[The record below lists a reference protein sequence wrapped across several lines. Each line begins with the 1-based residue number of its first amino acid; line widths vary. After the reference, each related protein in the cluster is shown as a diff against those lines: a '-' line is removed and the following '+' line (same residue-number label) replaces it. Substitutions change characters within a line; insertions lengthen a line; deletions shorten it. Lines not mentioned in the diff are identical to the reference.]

1 VAAPEP
7 IRLDLSPGSW
17 VDVHRGWVEPD
28 LASELFDALTDG
40 LPWRASR
47 LFRYDH
53 HVEENRL
60 STMWRP
66 GTPAPH
72 PALVEVHRR
81 VRHLTGKPF
90 EGPAFN
96 WYRDGGDGQAFHRDR
111 DLRWCEDTVIAIL
124 TLGATRPWLL
134 RPHASRYDHDEARY
148 KGATHDVAPAA
159 GDLLVMAG
167 RCQADWE
174 HSVPVLGRGRPV
186 DGRVSV
192 QWRWTAKTG
201 RPEVG
206 GSYRAPRT
214 YSRR

>member
-1 VAAPEP
+1 M
-7 IRLDLSPGSW
+7 
-17 VDVHRGWVEPD
+17 HRGWLD
-28 LASELFDALTDG
+28 AGSASELLDALSAG
-40 LPWRASR
+40 LSWQASK

-66 GTPAPH
+66 DTPAPH
-72 PALVEVHRR
+72 AALVGIHRS

-90 EGPAFN
+90 GAPAFN
-96 WYRDGGDGQAFHRDR
+96 LYRDEGDGQAFHRDR

-134 RPHASRYDHDEARY
+134 RPRSNRHDHDETRY
-148 KGATHDVAPAA
+148 KGATHDLAPAS
-159 GDLLVMAG
+159 GDLLVMGG

-174 HSVPVLGRGRPV
+174 HSVPVLRRPV
-186 DGRVSV
+186 GPRISV

-206 GSYRAPRT
+206 ASYRAPRT
-214 YSRR
+214 YSR

>member
-1 VAAPEP
+1 MPTTERVA
-7 IRLDLSPGSW
+7 LDGASW
-17 VDVHRGWVEPD
+17 VDVHRGFVEP
-28 LASELFDALTDG
+28 ATAAELLDALTAA

-66 GTPAPH
+66 DTPAPH
-72 PALVEVHRR
+72 PALVEIHRS
-81 VRHLTGKPF
+81 VRHLTGRSFP
-90 EGPAFN
+90 GPAFN
-96 WYRDGGDGQAFHRDR
+96 LYRDAGDGQAFHRDR

-134 RPHASRYDHDEARY
+134 RPRSSRHDHDETRY
-148 KGATHDVAPAA
+148 KGATHDIAPAA
-159 GDLLVMAG
+159 GDLLVMGG

-174 HSVPVLGRGRPV
+174 HSVPVLRTPV
-186 DGRVSV
+186 GPRISV
-192 QWRWTAKTG
+192 QWRWTSKTG

-206 GSYRAPRT
+206 ASYRAPRT
-214 YSRR
+214 YSR